1 MSTARQRP
9 RLRNRYAHVLFG
21 IVVVAVLLFVL
32 TRESTP
38 ETDSSSLPA
47 STAAETDGASA
58 PSTNSDPSV
67 TTGATTSSASGQEEA
82 ITTTSPTALFEV
94 LGPEGLAYREALN
107 GFKVTL
113 QGMVVEISAANSD
126 WDNRAVTGARFDDVE
141 ASIADVVQ
149 RVGDFG
155 QMVRSQVV
163 PDALRDRYDAPEGPL
178 QNAVRL
184 ADLVS
189 EVLAGLRLPPPDDGT
204 VRRAALTDFIVGV
217 DTFNRSV
224 DDLLLYMEENAS
236 DLGLTTMS
244 PTTTASTQPIVDP
257 PEETTTTTTTF
268 QASGTLSVEATAY
281 VQGLSRFKVMLAELV
296 ESSNETN
303 LAWDS
308 KEPDATYRVTES
320 ALIEVLDR
328 ITALRDAVG
337 NHEVPEPLADR
348 GAVVIEMAAGLVPPA
363 EAMLEGL
370 RLPVPEDGS
379 TRRAALAN
387 LSRAAGGF
395 TSAVDEVAG
404 YVEENAESLGLL
416 EGV

>member
-1 MSTARQRP
+1 MSADRQGP
-9 RLRNRYAHVLFG
+9 LVRNRYAHVLFG
-21 IVVVAVLLFVL
+21 VVVVAVLVFVL
-32 TRESTP
+32 TRENSP
-38 ETDSSSLPA
+38 ETDSSSLPET
-47 STAAETDGASA
+47 TAMETGGEPE
-58 PSTNSDPSV
+58 PSTGSNPSV
-67 TTGATTSSASGQEEA
+67 TTGGTTSSTSGQEEA
-82 ITTTSPTALFEV
+82 RTTTSPTVLFEV
-94 LGPEGLAYREALN
+94 LSPEGSAYREALD

-126 WDNRAVTGARFDDVE
+126 WDNRAVTGVRFDDVE
-141 ASIADVVQ
+141 ASIVDVVQ

-217 DTFNRSV
+217 DVFNRSV

-257 PEETTTTTTTF
+257 PEETTTTTTS

-328 ITALRDAVG
+328 ITALREAVG

-379 TRRAALAN
+379 ARRAALAN